1 MDGVGFDFLNEDFVD
16 FIDKMKC
23 GLEVVE
29 DFVNYY
35 VKLNKKEYLKI
46 GYILKVIKLLIFLY
60 FIKIEYIKLEDLEK
74 KFSSFMKFRFSVMW
88 LDKDKNV
95 NNDKK
100 EGFILVLLVVCNG
113 KIKVLSLSIKDV
125 EKCKWFGNVNI
136 K

>member
-1 MDGVGFDFLNEDFVD
+1 
-16 FIDKMKC
+16 MKC

-125 EKCKWFGNVNI
+125 EKCK
-136 K
+136 

>member
-74 KFSSFMKFRFSVMW
+74 KFSNFMKFRFSVMW